1 VLNTDLYSGAVIRLA
16 TLQKQRGHAGRLLF
30 ATVSLLPRGRPLPPP
45 MDGLDQCPVGKT
57 GEIVFFRRVLMSAQD
72 AVDWYRALGSGDDRS
87 PMPSRS
93 EECDS

>member
-1 VLNTDLYSGAVIRLA
+1 
-16 TLQKQRGHAGRLLF
+16 
-30 ATVSLLPRGRPLPPP
+30 